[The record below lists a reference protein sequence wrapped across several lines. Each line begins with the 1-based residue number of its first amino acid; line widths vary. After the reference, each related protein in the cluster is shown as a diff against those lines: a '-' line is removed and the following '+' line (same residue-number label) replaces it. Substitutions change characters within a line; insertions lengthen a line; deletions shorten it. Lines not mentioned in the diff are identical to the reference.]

1 MLGTELIVATLTGD
15 LDRRAEGVAG
25 LRGEPGTTAAAAWTC
40 GAPPSTPPPTRGWTP
55 PPVRA
60 TASNDGNATDMAPTD
75 SDQRLLSPQ
84 AVSFLALVVLPVL
97 AFVCAVFGLILVLQG
112 KTIAGLVFLLVLT
125 QVFAVGGLIAWN
137 KRKRAQQ
144 GR

>member
-1 MLGTELIVATLTGD
+1 
-15 LDRRAEGVAG
+15 
-25 LRGEPGTTAAAAWTC
+25 
-40 GAPPSTPPPTRGWTP
+40 
-55 PPVRA
+55 
-60 TASNDGNATDMAPTD
+60 MAPTD

-84 AVSFLALVVLPVL
+84 AVSFLALVALPVL
-97 AFVCAVFGLILVLQG
+97 AFVSAVFGLILVLQG

-137 KRKRAQQ
+137 RRKRAQQ

>member
-1 MLGTELIVATLTGD
+1 M
-15 LDRRAEGVAG
+15 
-25 LRGEPGTTAAAAWTC
+25 
-40 GAPPSTPPPTRGWTP
+40 
-55 PPVRA
+55 
-60 TASNDGNATDMAPTD
+60 
-75 SDQRLLSPQ
+75 
-84 AVSFLALVVLPVL
+84 L

-125 QVFAVGGLIAWN
+125 QVFAVGGFIAWN

>member
-1 MLGTELIVATLTGD
+1 
-15 LDRRAEGVAG
+15 
-25 LRGEPGTTAAAAWTC
+25 
-40 GAPPSTPPPTRGWTP
+40 
-55 PPVRA
+55 
-60 TASNDGNATDMAPTD
+60 MAPTD

-97 AFVCAVFGLILVLQG
+97 AFVCAVLGLILVLQG

>member
-1 MLGTELIVATLTGD
+1 
-15 LDRRAEGVAG
+15 
-25 LRGEPGTTAAAAWTC
+25 
-40 GAPPSTPPPTRGWTP
+40 
-55 PPVRA
+55 
-60 TASNDGNATDMAPTD
+60 MAPTD

-84 AVSFLALVVLPVL
+84 AVSFLALVALPVL
-97 AFVCAVFGLILVLQG
+97 AFVSAVFGLILVLQG
-112 KTIAGLVFLLVLT
+112 KTLAGLVFLLVLT

>member
-1 MLGTELIVATLTGD
+1 
-15 LDRRAEGVAG
+15 
-25 LRGEPGTTAAAAWTC
+25 
-40 GAPPSTPPPTRGWTP
+40 
-55 PPVRA
+55 
-60 TASNDGNATDMAPTD
+60 MAPTD

-84 AVSFLALVVLPVL
+84 AVSFLALVALPVL
-97 AFVCAVFGLILVLQG
+97 AFVCAVLGLILVLQG
-112 KTIAGLVFLLVLT
+112 KTLAGLVFLLVLT

>member
-1 MLGTELIVATLTGD
+1 
-15 LDRRAEGVAG
+15 
-25 LRGEPGTTAAAAWTC
+25 
-40 GAPPSTPPPTRGWTP
+40 
-55 PPVRA
+55 
-60 TASNDGNATDMAPTD
+60 MAPTD

-84 AVSFLALVVLPVL
+84 AVSFLALVALSVL

>member
-1 MLGTELIVATLTGD
+1 
-15 LDRRAEGVAG
+15 
-25 LRGEPGTTAAAAWTC
+25 
-40 GAPPSTPPPTRGWTP
+40 
-55 PPVRA
+55 
-60 TASNDGNATDMAPTD
+60 MAPTD

-84 AVSFLALVVLPVL
+84 AVSFLALVALPVL
-97 AFVCAVFGLILVLQG
+97 AFVSAVFGLILVLQG

>member
-1 MLGTELIVATLTGD
+1 
-15 LDRRAEGVAG
+15 
-25 LRGEPGTTAAAAWTC
+25 
-40 GAPPSTPPPTRGWTP
+40 
-55 PPVRA
+55 
-60 TASNDGNATDMAPTD
+60 MAPTD

-84 AVSFLALVVLPVL
+84 AVSFLALVALPVL
-97 AFVCAVFGLILVLQG
+97 AFVCAVLGLILVLQG

>member
-1 MLGTELIVATLTGD
+1 
-15 LDRRAEGVAG
+15 
-25 LRGEPGTTAAAAWTC
+25 
-40 GAPPSTPPPTRGWTP
+40 
-55 PPVRA
+55 
-60 TASNDGNATDMAPTD
+60 MAPTD

-84 AVSFLALVVLPVL
+84 AVTFLALVARPVL

-144 GR
+144 DR

>member
-1 MLGTELIVATLTGD
+1 M
-15 LDRRAEGVAG
+15 
-25 LRGEPGTTAAAAWTC
+25 
-40 GAPPSTPPPTRGWTP
+40 
-55 PPVRA
+55 
-60 TASNDGNATDMAPTD
+60 ASTD

-84 AVSFLALVVLPVL
+84 AVSFLALVALPVL
-97 AFVCAVFGLILVLQG
+97 AFVCAVLGLILVLQG
-112 KTIAGLVFLLVLT
+112 KTLAGLVFLLVLT